1 MLCMEYAIRITRKL
15 MPIPMRCPNM
25 ISSVVGDS
33 VGVLVGGIVVGHTVD
48 GGNEMVGMVDNV
60 GMAVGT
66 GDGNGV
72 G

>member
-1 MLCMEYAIRITRKL
+1 
-15 MPIPMRCPNM
+15 M

-60 GMAVGT
+60 GTAVGT